1 MASNLLQQMLNGI
14 RTWTE
19 ALAQQ
24 WGLPHL
30 FVSIAAWIGAFVL
43 VIVLVL
49 LVLLIGGAV
58 VAVVWFARRG
68 SGGLNLGQQQET
80 FAGEDPLEVLRRRYA
95 RGEISREEYQAMR
108 EDLLG

>member
-1 MASNLLQQMLNGI
+1 MMGGGLLI
-14 RTWTE
+14 
-19 ALAQQ
+19 
-24 WGLPHL
+24 GL
-30 FVSIAAWIGAFVL
+30 
-43 VIVLVL
+43 IVLVL

-58 VAVVWFARRG
+58 VAVVWFARQG

-80 FAGEDPLEVLRRRYA
+80 FAGEDPLKVLQRRYA